1 LTDLSGIDINLV
13 TIINHVQK
21 FYMKIDNE
29 IAAGQDSS
37 WLFLG
42 HYIVMILDCTNM
54 LKRCYDEK
62 NYRSFSNFK

>member
-1 LTDLSGIDINLV
+1 
-13 TIINHVQK
+13 
-21 FYMKIDNE
+21 MKIDNE

-42 HYIVMILDCTNM
+42 HYSVMILDCTNM